1 MIVLVEVFVRWG
13 DADHAPAHAEVKQQ
27 GQRCV
32 FVLGEAD
39 QPVLGPALDRS
50 DRFTGQPLAQI
61 HRKREAHILPAEQQ
75 TVQPLA
81 LKQGAQT
88 PDNGFD
94 FGQFRHGTF
103 STCAL
108 LAARLSFHGRG

>member
-1 MIVLVEVFVRWG
+1 MRPLI
-13 DADHAPAHAEVKQQ
+13 PEVKQQ
-27 GQRCV
+27 GQRRV
-32 FVLGEAD
+32 SALGEAD
-39 QPVLGPALDRS
+39 QPVLGPTLDRP
-50 DRFTGQPLAQI
+50 DGFPGQPLAQI
-61 HRKREAHILPAEQQ
+61 HRKREAHILSAEQQ
-75 TVQPLA
+75 AVQPLVFE
-81 LKQGAQT
+81 QGAQT